1 MGLRAFLCQRHDLA
15 LDPLKL
21 CAKCVSSLFLF
32 FEALLSLINTAT
44 MVKIIE
50 GNERVCVCETNE
62 SLSREEEE
70 DIRVTAARCPR

>member
-1 MGLRAFLCQRHDLA
+1 MRSVYLVFFC
-15 LDPLKL
+15 
-21 CAKCVSSLFLF
+21 F

-70 DIRVTAARCPR
+70 DIRVTAARCAR